1 MRSTDHP
8 RGDLQGASAAVVEAA
23 ASVASQFD
31 EAYWREHCATGSEP
45 VELWKELATADL
57 LGLGL
62 PESCGG
68 VGGGVSEAAALV
80 ETLAAC
86 GRPLFSLI
94 TTYICGEVLLR
105 HGSEAQRRQ
114 YLPAISA
121 GELRLAFAITE
132 PDAGTN
138 SFAIR
143 TSAQPADDGD
153 LLLTGHKCY
162 ISGLDSADVVI
173 VVARTAA
180 RADVE
185 DRRDGM
191 ALLLVDPRASG
202 VTMRQMDIVMPA
214 PERQFDV
221 WFDDVVVPA
230 DRVIGEPDAAFRYL
244 FTVLNPERLLS
255 AATQVGIGNRALEL
269 GVKRAGERAPFGVP
283 IGSYQAIAH
292 PLAHARAALDA
303 ARLMTYAGCRRYDD
317 GGSAAAEANVAK
329 LLAAEAAQEALD
341 AAVQAHGGAAFDES
355 SGLVSLWPLVR
366 MGRIGP
372 VSNEMILNHIAEH
385 VLGLPKSY

>member
-1 MRSTDHP
+1 MSTARPEACD
-8 RGDLQGASAAVVEAA
+8 AVAEAA
-23 ASVASQFD
+23 AAVAAQFD
-31 EAYWREHCATGSEP
+31 DAFWREHCAAGTEP
-45 VELWKELATADL
+45 VALWKELAAADL

-62 PESCGG
+62 PESYGG
-68 VGGGVSEAAALV
+68 VGAGVTEAAALV
-80 ETLAAC
+80 ETLAAA

-105 HGSEAQRRQ
+105 HGSEQQRTR
-114 YLPAISA
+114 YLPGIAS
-121 GELRLAFAITE
+121 GDLRLAFAITE

-143 TSAQPADDGD
+143 TAARPAEDG
-153 LLLTGHKCY
+153 LLLSGHKCY
-162 ISGLDSADVVI
+162 ISGLDSADVVL
-173 VVARTAA
+173 VVARSAA
-180 RADVE
+180 RTDVA

-191 ALLLVDPRASG
+191 ALVIVDPRAKG
-202 VTMRQMDIVMPA
+202 VTMRRMDIAMPA

-221 WFDDVVVPA
+221 WFDDVHVGS
-230 DRVIGEPDAAFRYL
+230 DCVIGDAAEAFRYL

-255 AATQVGIGNRALEL
+255 AATQVGIGERALGL

-303 ARLMTYAGCRRYDD
+303 ARLMTYAGCQVYDA
-317 GGSAAAEANVAK
+317 GGSAAAESNVAK

-341 AAVQAHGGAAFDES
+341 AAVQALGGAAFDES

>member
-1 MRSTDHP
+1 MKTARPEACD
-8 RGDLQGASAAVVEAA
+8 AVAEAA
-23 ASVASQFD
+23 AAVAARFD
-31 EAYWREHCATGSEP
+31 DAFWREHCAAGTEP
-45 VELWKELATADL
+45 VALWKELAAADL

-62 PESCGG
+62 PESYGG
-68 VGGGVSEAAALV
+68 VGAGVTEAAALV
-80 ETLAAC
+80 ETLAAA

-105 HGSEAQRRQ
+105 HGSEQQRTR
-114 YLPAISA
+114 YLPGIAS
-121 GELRLAFAITE
+121 GDLRLAFAITE

-143 TSAQPADDGD
+143 TATRPVDDG
-153 LLLTGHKCY
+153 LQLSGHKCY
-162 ISGLDSADVVI
+162 ISGLDSADVVL
-173 VVARTAA
+173 VVARSAA
-180 RADVE
+180 RSDVA

-191 ALLLVDPRASG
+191 ALVIVDPRAKG
-202 VTMRQMDIVMPA
+202 VTMRRMDIAMPA

-221 WFDDVVVPA
+221 WFDDVHVGP
-230 DRVIGEPDAAFRYL
+230 DSVIGDAADAFRYL

-255 AATQVGIGNRALEL
+255 AATQVGIGERALGL

-303 ARLMTYAGCRRYDD
+303 ARLMTYAGCQVYDA
-317 GGSAAAEANVAK
+317 GGSGAAESNVAK

-385 VLGLPKSY
+385 DLGLPKSY

>member
-1 MRSTDHP
+1 MSTARPEACD
-8 RGDLQGASAAVVEAA
+8 AVAEAA
-23 ASVASQFD
+23 AAVAAEFD
-31 EAYWREHCATGSEP
+31 DTFWREHCAAGTEP
-45 VELWKELATADL
+45 VALWKELAAADL

-62 PESCGG
+62 PDSYGG
-68 VGGGVSEAAALV
+68 VGAGVTEAAALV
-80 ETLAAC
+80 ETLAAA

-105 HGSEAQRRQ
+105 HGSERQRTR
-114 YLPAISA
+114 YLPGIAS
-121 GELRLAFAITE
+121 GDLRLAFAITE

-143 TSAQPADDGD
+143 TAARPADDG
-153 LLLTGHKCY
+153 LLLSGHKCY
-162 ISGLDSADVVI
+162 ISGLDSADVVL
-173 VVARTAA
+173 VVARSAA
-180 RADVE
+180 RSDVA

-191 ALLLVDPRASG
+191 ALVIVDPRAKG
-202 VTMRQMDIVMPA
+202 VTMRRMDIAMPA

-221 WFDDVVVPA
+221 WFDDVHVGP
-230 DRVIGEPDAAFRYL
+230 DCVIGDAAEAFRYL

-255 AATQVGIGNRALEL
+255 AATQVGIGERALGL

-303 ARLMTYAGCRRYDD
+303 ARLMTYAGCQVYDA
-317 GGSAAAEANVAK
+317 GGSAAAESNVAK

-385 VLGLPKSY
+385 DLGLPKSY

>member
-1 MRSTDHP
+1 M
-8 RGDLQGASAAVVEAA
+8 AAR
-23 ASVASQFD
+23 FD
-31 EAYWREHCATGSEP
+31 DAFWRERCAAGTEP
-45 VELWKELATADL
+45 VALWKELAAADL

-62 PESCGG
+62 PESYGG
-68 VGGGVSEAAALV
+68 VGAGVTEAAALV
-80 ETLAAC
+80 ETLAAA

-105 HGSEAQRRQ
+105 HGSDQQRTR
-114 YLPAISA
+114 YLPGIAS
-121 GELRLAFAITE
+121 GDLRLAFAITE

-143 TSAQPADDGD
+143 TATRPADDG
-153 LLLTGHKCY
+153 LLLSGHKCY
-162 ISGLDSADVVI
+162 ISGLDSADVVL
-173 VVARTAA
+173 VVARSAA
-180 RADVE
+180 RTDVA

-191 ALLLVDPRASG
+191 ALVIVDPRAKG
-202 VTMRQMDIVMPA
+202 VTMRRMDIAMPA

-221 WFDDVVVPA
+221 WFDDVHVSP
-230 DRVIGEPDAAFRYL
+230 DSVIGDAAEAFRYL

-255 AATQVGIGNRALEL
+255 AATQVGIGERALGL

-303 ARLMTYAGCRRYDD
+303 ARLMTYAGCQVYDA
-317 GGSAAAEANVAK
+317 GGSAAAESNVAK